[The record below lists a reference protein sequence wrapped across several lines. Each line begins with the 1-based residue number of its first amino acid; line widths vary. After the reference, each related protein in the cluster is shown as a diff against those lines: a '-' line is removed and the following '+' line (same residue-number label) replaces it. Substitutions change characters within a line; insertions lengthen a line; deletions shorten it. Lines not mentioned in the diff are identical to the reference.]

1 MEGRAVTGNHLPQE
15 RIVSIRGLRTHFAD
29 RQLWL
34 KRLFGGERGVVRA
47 VDGVDLDIRRGEVVC
62 LVGESGSGKTTLGRA
77 VLRLAPAT
85 EGQIFFDGADIT
97 NIRGSAM
104 QRLRPQMQMISQ
116 DPHGSLSPRL
126 RLSRLLTEPYRIH
139 RTPPERRYSVTEL
152 LEMVELSPQLA
163 DKYPH
168 ELSGGQARRV
178 GIARALSLHP
188 KFVVADEPTAGL
200 DVSAA
205 AKILSLLRSLRASH
219 GLTYLVITHNLRIVD
234 YLADRLAV
242 MYLGRIAEVG
252 SPIDVL
258 DAPGHPYTEALLA
271 SVSEP
276 DPGTRGDRVR
286 LLLPG
291 EIPSA
296 RNPPPGCSFR
306 PRCRYAEDMC
316 REEPPLA
323 EIDSTHLARC
333 HFSDRVRLP
342 EPPRLAGSSPDLSRP
357 LHNR

>member
-1 MEGRAVTGNHLPQE
+1 MTGISQPQAP
-15 RIVSIRGLRTHFAD
+15 IVSVRGLRTHFAD

-34 KRLFGGERGVVRA
+34 KRLLGHERGVVRA
-47 VDGVDLDIRRGEVVC
+47 VDGVDLDIHSGEVVC

-77 VLRLAPAT
+77 VLRLAPVT
-85 EGQIFFDGADIT
+85 EGSISFNGQDIT
-97 NIRGSAM
+97 DARGSAM

-126 RLSRLLTEPYRIH
+126 RVSRLLTEPYRIH
-139 RTPPERRYSVTEL
+139 RTPDHQRYSVAEL

-163 DKYPH
+163 GKYPH

-188 KFVVADEPTAGL
+188 QLVVADEPTAGL

-242 MYLGRIAEVG
+242 MYLGRFVEVG
-252 SPIDVL
+252 SAVDVL
-258 DAPGHPYTEALLA
+258 DRPGHPYTEALLA

-276 DPGTRGDRVR
+276 DPTRRRDRVR

-296 RNPPPGCSFR
+296 RTPPSGCTFR
-306 PRCRYAEDMC
+306 PRCRYAEDVC
-316 REEPPLA
+316 HQEPALA
-323 EIDSTHLARC
+323 EIDDVHLARC
-333 HFSDRVRLP
+333 HFSERVGLS
-342 EPPRLAGSSPDLSRP
+342 EPPSLDSSSGL
-357 LHNR
+357 NRALRDH